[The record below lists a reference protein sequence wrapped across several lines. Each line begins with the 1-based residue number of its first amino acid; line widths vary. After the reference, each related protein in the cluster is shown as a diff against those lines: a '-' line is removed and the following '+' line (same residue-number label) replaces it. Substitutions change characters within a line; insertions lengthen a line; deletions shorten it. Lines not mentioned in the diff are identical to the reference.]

1 MFDVVVAQS
10 GRAAKTKSVA
20 DKLDQVHQHFI
31 AVAGSNPARHTLLMN
46 SRIQDEDQD
55 VLLDGSD
62 TEKPV
67 EKNDVSV
74 AARFKISPV
83 TLTVF
88 SREYEDGGTQYW
100 TNLQRAYTEDDGE
113 NFEYTNSLR
122 PQDLRKA
129 SRLLEKAADQ
139 LQGFTV
145 DTDTSGGDS

>member
-1 MFDVVVAQS
+1 ML
-10 GRAAKTKSVA
+10 SVNYT
-20 DKLDQVHQHFI
+20 
-31 AVAGSNPARHTLLMN
+31 GSAFLLMN
-46 SRIQDEDQD
+46 STLQDHEQGED

-62 TEKPV
+62 TENPEKKEKPDV
-67 EKNDVSV
+67 EV

-100 TNLQRAYTEDDGE
+100 TNLQRAYTEDDGD

-145 DTDTSGGDS
+145 DTDTQSEG